1 MTTDPDQAGPPSPGS
16 NARASRRPRPVPLLV
31 ALAGLVVLI
40 ASGYALTSRIRDYNA
55 ANPTRIYRFINTDQ
69 TEFNYAGHPV
79 RIADDVD
86 EQGEGT
92 LTIAYGDTDLD
103 LPVQVP
109 NPVALPGLDRHR
121 DWFRLTIFAESTGLT
136 TAEFK
141 RGIDDG
147 SIPARLVAVTRNPL
161 SDDVREGR
169 FDMRVD
175 ENWGWGEVLRDRWT
189 FSFHEFLPEGGF
201 ESQTLR
207 FPESGKSF
215 YRRQVNADLAGEP
228 APVRDPNELKEG
240 TWQFQAALALM
251 NRPPAITMEQQAL
264 RNAGWTLPV
273 ASASVLVIMFGIAW
287 AFAPARVTEQT
298 ADA

>member
-1 MTTDPDQAGPPSPGS
+1 MTTDPDQPRRVG
-16 NARASRRPRPVPLLV
+16 RTRRPRPLPLLV
-31 ALAGLVVLI
+31 ASAGLAVLL
-40 ASGYALTSRIRDYNA
+40 ASGYVLTSRIRDYNA
-55 ANPTRIYRFINTDQ
+55 ANPTRIYRFINTDR
-69 TEFNYAGHPV
+69 TEFEYAGRPV
-79 RIADDVD
+79 RITDDVD
-86 EQGEGT
+86 EAGEGT
-92 LTIAYGDTDLD
+92 LSIRYGDETLE

-109 NPVALPGLDRHR
+109 SPVVLPGLDRHR

-136 TAEFK
+136 TSEFE

-147 SIPARLVAVTRNPL
+147 SIPPRLVAVSRNPL
-161 SDDVREGR
+161 SQDVREGR
-169 FDMRVD
+169 FNMRVD

-189 FSFHEFLPEGGF
+189 FTFHEFLPEGGF

-228 APVRDPNELKEG
+228 APERAPDELTEG

-287 AFAPARVTEQT
+287 AFAPARVTEQ
-298 ADA
+298 AEQD